1 MLLASRAFSLIKI
14 LNSSIFDKIWGFC
27 AEPRESLWQ
36 QLKATFIPKP
46 FFFSLQRGKRM
57 GARCRGTD
65 NYLKSLMFG
74 VASAGRGVG
83 PGKLKSRAALCL

>member
-27 AEPRESLWQ
+27 AEPGESLWQ

-46 FFFSLQRGKRM
+46 FFFPCG
-57 GARCRGTD
+57 G
-65 NYLKSLMFG
+65 
-74 VASAGRGVG
+74 GRGWVHDAG
-83 PGKLKSRAALCL
+83 ALITI

>member
-1 MLLASRAFSLIKI
+1 
-14 LNSSIFDKIWGFC
+14 
-27 AEPRESLWQ
+27 
-36 QLKATFIPKP
+36 
-46 FFFSLQRGKRM
+46 M

-83 PGKLKSRAALCL
+83 PGELKSRAALCLGSQGAVWDQLCPGWDPLPAARKGIFCLWE